1 MKNGLILWNPKSGN
15 GLSEEAIHRLEQLM
29 EAKLST
35 LDVTTVVDYAALLSR
50 LRAEDLLIIAGGD
63 GTLNRFMNHID
74 GLEIPCETFYYPCG
88 TGNDFARDLEKE
100 ANCQPFRIHAYLKNL
115 PTVEVKGQKYRF
127 INGIGYGI
135 DGYCCEIGDEMRKIP
150 DKKVNYT
157 AIAIKGLLMDYVPT
171 DAIVTVDGVR
181 HEYKKVWLAPT
192 MLGRYYGGGMLPAPE
207 QSREKDHLSV
217 MLFQGSG
224 KLRTLMI
231 FPSIFQGKHVKHNKF
246 VHIHTG
252 KEITVE
258 FSQPRPLQIDGET
271 ILNVTSYTA
280 RR

>member
-1 MKNGLILWNPKSGN
+1 MKNGLILWNPISGN
-15 GLSEEAIHRLEQLM
+15 GLNEESIHHLEQLM
-29 EAKLST
+29 DAKLSAV
-35 LDVTTVVDYAALLSR
+35 DVTTVVDYAALLSQ
-50 LRAEDLLIIAGGD
+50 LGAEDLLIIAGGD
-63 GTLNRFMNHID
+63 GTLNRFINHID
-74 GLEIPCETFYYPCG
+74 GLQIPCEIFYYPCG

-100 ANCQPFRIHAYLKNL
+100 ANCQPFSIHAYLHNL

-127 INGIGYGI
+127 INGVGYGI

-150 DKKVNYT
+150 GKKVNYT

-171 DAIVTVDGVR
+171 DATVTVDGVR

-231 FPSIFQGKHVKHNKF
+231 FPSIFQGKHIKHDKF
-246 VHIHTG
+246 VHVHAG

>member
-35 LDVTTVVDYAALLSR
+35 LDVTTVVDYAALLSQ
-50 LRAEDLLIIAGGD
+50 LRAEDFLIIAGGD

-115 PTVEVKGQKYRF
+115 PTVEIKGQKYRF

-231 FPSIFQGKHVKHNKF
+231 FPSIFQGKHVKHHKF
-246 VHIHTG
+246 VHVHTG